1 MNKNNQKI
9 IHWTEQEGTKDYFI
23 RTGRARKEETMK
35 KLLES
40 IEMFL
45 EEYYDSFAK

>member
-1 MNKNNQKI
+1 
-9 IHWTEQEGTKDYFI
+9 
-23 RTGRARKEETMK
+23 MK

-45 EEYYDSFAK
+45 EEYYFCLRGRNRIRRESAGRTR